1 MKRVALTI
9 VLVAALGLVLAGV
22 AASTSSKPDS
32 TAQPTRAT
40 RGAATTLTVW
50 VGWSA
55 RELAE
60 FKKVAAEYDAKNP
73 NVNVKVVGGINDD
86 KIIASLRAG
95 NAPDVVSSFTSQN
108 VGIYCKSGGWID
120 LAPYLKQDKVDMN
133 QFPATTRYYTQYQG
147 KRCALPLLAD
157 VYGFYYNK
165 KLLAEAGL
173 KGPPKSFAQLTAYAK
188 KLTKKNP
195 DGSLKQVGFD
205 PFFGFYQNTAGA
217 YQPLVGA
224 RYFDKDGK
232 SALSKDPA
240 WKRLLTWQKNLIDYY
255 GHSKLVRWQ
264 AGAGDEFSAQHAFET
279 GKLAMMMDGE
289 WRVAFIAAEHPEL
302 QYATA
307 PMPTTQPKL
316 YGAGYVNGTIIGI
329 PKNGHNRDEAWK
341 LVKYLTTNDHALA
354 TFSNGIRNVPSTRS
368 SARSKE
374 LKPDKNFAT
383 FTRLFVNPHSQT
395 IPITAAGAAHLDA
408 FQSFLAKWQSGKVS
422 DLQGGLEQVDKQI
435 DAKIKQAGGGG
446 PP

>member
-1 MKRVALTI
+1 MKRVATMI
-9 VLVAALGLVLAGV
+9 VLIAALGLVLAGV
-22 AASTSSKPDS
+22 ASTSSKPDG
-32 TAQPTRAT
+32 TAQPARAK
-40 RGAATTLTVW
+40 GSATNLTVW

-55 RELAE
+55 RELNE
-60 FKKVAAEYDAKNP
+60 FKKVAAEYDQKNP
-73 NVNVKVVGGINDD
+73 QVTVKVVGGINDD

-120 LAPYLKQDKVDMN
+120 LAPYLKNDKIDVN
-133 QFPATTRYYTQYQG
+133 QFPAATRYYTQYKG
-147 KRCALPLLAD
+147 VRCALPLLAD

-165 KLLAEAGL
+165 KLFAAAGL
-173 KGPPKSFAQLTAYAK
+173 KGPPKTFAQLTAYAK
-188 KLTKKNP
+188 KLTIKNA

-205 PFFGFYQNTAGA
+205 PFFGFYQNTVGA

-224 RYFDKDGK
+224 KYFDKDGN

-240 WKRLLTWQKNLIDYY
+240 WKRLLTWQKSLVDYY

-302 QYATA
+302 QYGTA
-307 PMPTTQPKL
+307 PMPTTQPAR
-316 YGAGYVNGTIIGI
+316 YGAGYINGTIIGI
-329 PKNGHNRDEAWK
+329 PKNGDNRDEAWK

-354 TFSNGIRNVPSTRS
+354 KFSNGIRNVPSTRT

-374 LKPDKNFAT
+374 LKPDRNFAV
-383 FTRLFVNPHSQT
+383 FTKLFVHPKSDT
-395 IPITAAGAAHLDA
+395 IPITAAGAAHLDT

-422 DLQGGLEQVDKQI
+422 NLQSGLQQVDKQI